1 MFFSLIVSKDGKG
14 IDLTVEE
21 TIARLKNYTFKK
33 VIDYIENTNIKK
45 IHIGARKLHLN
56 KKENSDFAKK
66 LFNYL
71 I

>member
-1 MFFSLIVSKDGKG
+1 MFFSLIVRKDGKG

-33 VIDYIENTNIKK
+33 VIDYIENINIKK

-56 KKENSDFAKK
+56 KKENSDFATK